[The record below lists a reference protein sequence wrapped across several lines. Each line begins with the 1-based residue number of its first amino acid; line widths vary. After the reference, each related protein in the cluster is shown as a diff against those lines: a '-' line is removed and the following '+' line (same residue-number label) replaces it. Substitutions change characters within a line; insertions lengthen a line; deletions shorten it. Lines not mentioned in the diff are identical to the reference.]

1 VTKVLSGGGT
11 MRSGAPTEAG
21 DPLNDFATML
31 GFLELERDFS
41 SFSLMNLLLQTSSCI
56 TWRLGQ
62 DEMWL
67 KGGVGFSTFLFFLA
81 RCYTG
86 LLEGYLLVVCLSH
99 PPLTSSCECKSEFQ
113 LRINNLVKMVC
124 EY

>member
-1 VTKVLSGGGT
+1 VTKVLSGGST

-31 GFLELERDFS
+31 GFLEERDFS

-67 KGGVGFSTFLFFLA
+67 KGGVGFSTFLFFWRRATLGCWKA
-81 RCYTG
+81 IYYW
-86 LLEGYLLVVCLSH
+86 LYVC
-99 PPLTSSCECKSEFQ
+99 
-113 LRINNLVKMVC
+113 RIHH
-124 EY
+124 